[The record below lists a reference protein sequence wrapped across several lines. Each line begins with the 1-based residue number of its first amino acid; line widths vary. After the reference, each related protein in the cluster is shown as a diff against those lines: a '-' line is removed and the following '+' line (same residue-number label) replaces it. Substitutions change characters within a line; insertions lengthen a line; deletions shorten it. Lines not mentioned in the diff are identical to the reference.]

1 MADTTDTSET
11 THIVIHN
18 GVITFVGANCFDI
31 VGQPPGYFQ
40 GRHVHELMHPE
51 DQVRLNNV
59 FRPGW
64 TGRFSEHFR
73 VRNASGEWTWRR
85 ADGVRTVDE
94 SGEPHTVMELRHAE
108 GPEKSP

>member
-1 MADTTDTSET
+1 LLADGLECGLQIRILGDIVEEREGRTPMADTTNTSET

-18 GVITFVGANCFDI
+18 GVITFVGANCFEI

-59 FRPGW
+59 FRPG
-64 TGRFSEHFR
+64 RR
-73 VRNASGEWTWRR
+73 RR
-85 ADGVRTVDE
+85 AHR
-94 SGEPHTVMELRHAE
+94 R
-108 GPEKSP
+108 